1 MLNPPERKPKR
12 EENTNTKSRK
22 LLPKPVR
29 ALHVFYSHIHFGGN
43 NMSIH
48 SFEPTTGTSLN
59 WYVVE
64 TTLTLKRTA
73 TVAEKTRDLR
83 RQTYGACRLLKV
95 RALAPLA
102 LNDAGPLRCRL
113 RVRFGA
119 SSFRSCICALI
130 RGATDVQVDREN
142 PNVANPD
149 HSLNHLKPSSD
160 THR

>member
-64 TTLTLKRTA
+64 TILTLKRTA
-73 TVAEKTRDLR
+73 TVAEKTMDLR
-83 RQTYGACRLLKV
+83 RQTHGACRLLTV
-95 RALAPLA
+95 RALPPLT
-102 LNDAGPLRCRL
+102 LKGAGPLRCRR

-119 SSFRSCICALI
+119 SRFRSCICTLI
-130 RGATDVQVDREN
+130 RGAADVQVDQRKPKRRE
-142 PNVANPD
+142 PRPLAQSYKSFLGYP
-149 HSLNHLKPSSD
+149 
-160 THR
+160 